1 MCSVLL
7 VLLLFAG
14 RYRSAWQLRVLSSIF
29 CLVMHLSLLLKFL
42 KTVLKEW
49 GRGEPVNKHFMAFV
63 LGTFCT
69 VQWSGLV
76 AVHDRCPT
84 SQTYRYLYS
93 FAMPLA
99 VLCIVRSSRYDGVLV
114 YNTHLTV
121 SHQIAWQALWYAIEC
136 LHHEWNTIVSVFFS
150 LLCVLDV
157 LQHTSGTPL
166 HQAQNLCL

>member
-29 CLVMHLSLLLKFL
+29 CLVIHLSLLLKFL

-63 LGTFCT
+63 LRAFCT
-69 VQWSGLV
+69 IQWSGLA
-76 AVHDRCPT
+76 AVHDSCPT
-84 SQTYRYLYS
+84 SQTFRYLYS

-99 VLCIVRSSRYDGVLV
+99 VLYIVRSGWHNGILV

-136 LHHEWNTIVSVFFS
+136 LHHEWNTIVCVF
-150 LLCVLDV
+150 
-157 LQHTSGTPL
+157 
-166 HQAQNLCL
+166 